1 MNFFW
6 VKNVHNFFLVKNV
19 HNFFLVKNV
28 HKFFVMYMRYAMK
41 KGNVH
46 K

>member
-1 MNFFW
+1 MFL
-6 VKNVHNFFLVKNV
+6 VKNIHKFFLVKNV
-19 HNFFLVKNV
+19 HKFFSVKNA

>member
-1 MNFFW
+1 MNFF
-6 VKNVHNFFLVKNV
+6 VKNVHKFFW
-19 HNFFLVKNV
+19 VKNV